1 MRILTALVMLAL
13 FVLALLRRRWA
24 YVAFMVLAVL
34 GIPLRAG
41 FDVERPVCE
50 LTPTRVQVVE
60 SFGNTPHVIIFAVL
74 FIVTAVQFRGS
85 LWRRLGWTTL
95 IALGFGILLELEQTL
110 TRTGNCDLQ
119 DLVPNATGMLIG
131 AVVIAMGYWI
141 VGTRRASVG
150 RDVLRTRDGR
160 RS

>member
-1 MRILTALVMLAL
+1 MRILAALVMLAL
-13 FVLALLRRRWA
+13 FALALLRKRWA

-41 FDVERPVCE
+41 FDFERPVCQ
-50 LTPTRVQVVE
+50 LTPTRAQVVE

-74 FIVTAVQFRGS
+74 FLITALQFRGS
-85 LWRRLGWTTL
+85 LRRRLGGTTL
-95 IALGFGILLELEQTL
+95 ITLGFGLLLELEQTL

-119 DLVPNATGMLIG
+119 DLVPNAVGMLIG
-131 AVVIAMGYWI
+131 GVVIAMGCWI
-141 VGTRRASVG
+141 VGTRRGSVG
-150 RDVLRTRDGR
+150 RDVLRTGDGW